1 MRRQL
6 TPEQSEKIAYSLT
19 LPPDQD
25 LGLAFKEA
33 MVKISA
39 LHPAFTVR
47 DFTSVW
53 SIRQPGF
60 RWDKDKDKV
69 FYGLVL
75 LDGRKGY
82 WVLKQDSNAPLEAA
96 TSPAEVAPEEPA
108 LEADPLS
115 GENLTRPWIQEALKR
130 NEHYHIAQVIKKKFP
145 YETVEELASDVS
157 ELMLLWGERGLCDA
171 FLRRNKPPTRAILAI
186 WAEQKIRQRVYKDGT
201 DALHREFRGL
211 RTQTEIRKRKELSME
226 DLILEQG
233 LKSDPYSPKT
243 VWVIQEGGER
253 QCVIVAPEPEGA
265 PQDQTRKLELV
276 RAFIQAKRK
285 RSPERYARFFDHL
298 QAGTPKGEIAL
309 LEGCSELKVSHLTNK
324 VRGDLRESSKFLSVA
339 LLLLKKISE
348 EPFSTLE
355 EIQEENPALEAAKIE
370 QAIEVLLKGD
380 LISEKQGRSFLVTE
394 AGRLLDQEA

>member
-6 TPEQSEKIAYSLT
+6 TPEQSEKIASSLT
-19 LPPDQD
+19 LPPDVD

-33 MVKISA
+33 MVKISGIQ
-39 LHPAFTVR
+39 PAFTVR

-53 SIRQPGF
+53 LLRQPGF
-60 RWDKDKDKV
+60 RWDKDKDKI

-75 LDGRKGY
+75 LDGRKGF
-82 WVLKQDSNAPLEAA
+82 WVLKQAPALEEDLP
-96 TSPAEVAPEEPA
+96 PAEVEEEESL
-108 LEADPLS
+108 LEGEALS

-130 NEHYHIAQVIKKKFP
+130 NEHVHIAQVIKKKFP
-145 YETVEELASDVS
+145 HERKEELASDVS
-157 ELMLLWGERGLCDA
+157 ELMLTWGERGLCDA

-201 DALHREFRGL
+201 DALHREIRGL
-211 RTQTEIRKRKELSME
+211 RTQTEIRKRKELSMD

-233 LKSDPYSPKT
+233 LKPDPNSPKT

-253 QCVIVAPEPEGA
+253 QCVVVAPEPEEA
-265 PQDQTRKLELV
+265 PQDQSQKLDLV
-276 RAFIQAKRK
+276 RAFILAKRK
-285 RSPERYARFFDHL
+285 RSPERYARVFDHL

-339 LLLLKKISE
+339 LLLLRKISE

-394 AGRLLDQEA
+394 AGRLLGQEA